1 MSHLTL
7 NQAKQHL
14 AGLRKLAVEENR
26 YLPCVVNYLRY
37 VDVDVCTK
45 VRADTITSY
54 QDIMS
59 LDNDVDTTQKIIN
72 SFLMG

>member
-1 MSHLTL
+1 MSSLTL

-37 VDVDVCTK
+37 VDVDVCAN
-45 VRADTITSY
+45 VRADTFASY
-54 QDIMS
+54 QDVLS
-59 LDNDVDTTQKIIN
+59 LAGDIENTQKVIN